1 MGGSSGGGFIGSVFS
16 TVAGIVDGAL
26 GGGDQEG
33 QSTSNATTDN
43 SVADPV
49 DTRTPE
55 QIAADNAAADV
66 QAGNANPETKK
77 KSEGKSL
84 PGALGRD
91 E

>member
-1 MGGSSGGGFIGSVFS
+1 MGGSSGGGFVGSIMS
-16 TVAGIVDGAL
+16 AVADVVNSVTGEDGQQQA
-26 GGGDQEG
+26 
-33 QSTSNATTDN
+33 TNNATTDN

>member
-1 MGGSSGGGFIGSVFS
+1 MGGSSGGGFVGSIMSAVADVVN
-16 TVAGIVDGAL
+16 TVTGEDGQQKQAT
-26 GGGDQEG
+26 D
-33 QSTSNATTDN
+33 NATTDN

-49 DTRTPE
+49 DNRTPE

-66 QAGNANPETKK
+66 NAGNANPETKK
-77 KSEGKSL
+77 KSEGKAL